1 MFSGAR
7 EMYARQV
14 YFAVDGFSLSR
25 DDVVV
30 DLGANWGLFTT
41 LAAKTGCRTIAVDVQ
56 QALLDYIP
64 RLLALNRCDP
74 GLVSVVWGVVGAD
87 TGVVSVKPELMAS
100 APPAISMDTLVEQF
114 GLDHVDFLKV
124 DIEGSEF
131 ALFGGNPGWLGRVRR
146 IAMEVHT
153 RFGDPAVLAGLFR
166 RHGFRV
172 RLLENGRIA
181 EQVCGESGY
190 LFADRETSIRC

>member
-14 YFAVDGFSLSR
+14 YFALDGFSLSR
-25 DDVVV
+25 GEVVV

-41 LAAKTGCRTIAVDVQ
+41 LAAKTGCRTVAVDVQ
-56 QALLDYIP
+56 QALLDNIP
-64 RLLALNRCDP
+64 RLLVLNQCDP
-74 GLVSVVWGVVGAD
+74 GLVSLVWGVVGAA

-100 APPAISMDTLVEQF
+100 APPTLSMDTLLGQF
-114 GLDHVDFLKV
+114 GLEHVDFLKV

-131 ALFGGNPGWLGRVRR
+131 ALFSGDLAWLDRVRR

-153 RFGDPAVLAGLFR
+153 RFGDPATLCDLLR
-166 RHGFRV
+166 RHGFRIG
-172 RLLENGRIA
+172 LLEDGRITQRMSA
-181 EQVCGESGY
+181 ESGY
-190 LFADRETSIRC
+190 LFADRECSMTC